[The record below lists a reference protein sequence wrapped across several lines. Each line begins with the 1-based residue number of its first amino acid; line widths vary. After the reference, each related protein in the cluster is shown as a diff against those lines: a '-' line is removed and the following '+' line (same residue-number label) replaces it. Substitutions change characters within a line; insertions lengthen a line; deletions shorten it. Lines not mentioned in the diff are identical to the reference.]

1 MNPFTERTV
10 ARPGTDDQRAKFGAA
25 SLPREKREVKTTDS
39 RPVAPKKRR
48 RSFLG
53 SALGAMGLAA
63 SLGLFFPTPAHALD
77 VNTAT
82 QVELRAVRGIGP
94 KTAQIIIEERSRGG
108 RYESFEDLSDRV
120 KGIGPKKAASLQA
133 AGLTLGGHGTVEP
146 AGRQE
151 SDKPAQEVRPAQ
163 AVKSASG
170 VSKGQKPASSRI
182 FKLRP

>member
-1 MNPFTERTV
+1 MNPFTEPTV
-10 ARPGTDDQRAKFGAA
+10 ARPWTDNQRTKFRTA
-25 SLPREKREVKTTDS
+25 SLPRGKRVVRDADN
-39 RPVAPKKRR
+39 RPVAPGKRP

-63 SLGLFFPTPAHALD
+63 SLGLFLPTPVHALD

-82 QVELRAVRGIGP
+82 QVELRTVRGIGP

-133 AGLTLGGHGTVEP
+133 AGVTLSGHGTAEP
-146 AGRQE
+146 AARQE
-151 SDKPAQEVRPAQ
+151 SDKQGQ
-163 AVKSASG
+163 AVKPASG
-170 VSKGQKPASSRI
+170 VAKGQKPASSRT
-182 FKLRP
+182 FRLRP